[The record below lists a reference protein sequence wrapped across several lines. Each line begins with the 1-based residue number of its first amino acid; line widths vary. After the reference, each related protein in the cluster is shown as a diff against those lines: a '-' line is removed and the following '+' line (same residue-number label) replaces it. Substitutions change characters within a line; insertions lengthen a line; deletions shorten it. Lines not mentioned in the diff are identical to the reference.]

1 MVTRTYGRTD
11 VWTLEIIVLDNQN
24 LVSYPDPNVR
34 NDDIARR
41 PTRRHGCFIPI
52 EPVTKR
58 LRPVIRNFFIAT
70 DLITT
75 LATNMGLK
83 MLPFTTRTVLNSSF
97 DFGSYFYIVWRSEQC
112 ELMPLIFCRYY
123 VIRSRILCVLFEVR

>member
-1 MVTRTYGRTD
+1 MDYITATWKEGLVNCCTQFCRRSPECWGTNQIRSARYGVIAYLSYYRELLVIAMVMED
-11 VWTLEIIVLDNQN
+11 
-24 LVSYPDPNVR
+24 
-34 NDDIARR
+34 
-41 PTRRHGCFIPI
+41 HGCFISI

-112 ELMPLIFCRYY
+112 ELIPLIC
-123 VIRSRILCVLFEVR
+123 CE